1 MSRVANMSP
10 QSTETQRLTGMDSI
24 PSRLRA
30 GGPALSHWK
39 QRLRELPEV
48 RVEKVQSVRGAIRCS
63 CYESEQVL
71 EGTLQQLSNDVGV
84 LCRKDSSAGSE

>member
-1 MSRVANMSP
+1 MVSNMSQ

-24 PSRLRA
+24 PSRLKA
-30 GGPALSHWK
+30 SGSALSHWK

-48 RVEKVQSVRGAIRCS
+48 RVEKVQSVRGAIRSS

-71 EGTLQQLSNDVGV
+71 ESTLQQLSNEVGV
-84 LCRKDSSAGSE
+84 LCRKDSTAGSE

>member
-1 MSRVANMSP
+1 MSP
-10 QSTETQRLTGMDSI
+10 QSNETQRKTNLDSI
-24 PSRLRA
+24 
-30 GGPALSHWK
+30 GPALSHWK

-48 RVEKVQSVRGAIRCS
+48 RQEKVQSVRGAIQHS

-84 LCRKDSSAGSE
+84 LCRKDSSIGLA